1 LESNFEFEE
10 YKEGG
15 VNGFVHKLPI
25 ITKHPN
31 LVLKKGMTDS
41 NTMYKWYKDVTNG
54 NIRPSQISVIL
65 FDNLKN
71 VVKRWTFQNAF
82 PIKWSAS
89 SFNSTSNSLE
99 IETVEIVHQGFLL
112 QEQPK

>member
-15 VNGFVHKLPI
+15 VNEFVHKLPI

-31 LVLKKGMTDS
+31 LVLKKGMTIS
-41 NTMYKWYKDVTNG
+41 NTMYEWYQDVTSG
-54 NIRPSQISVIL
+54 NIQPRQISVIL
-65 FDNLKN
+65 LDSLKKK
-71 VVKRWTFQNAF
+71 VKRWNSQNAF
-82 PIKWSAS
+82 PVKWSAS

-99 IETVEIVHQGFLL
+99 IETVEIVHQGFFVTT
-112 QEQPK
+112 